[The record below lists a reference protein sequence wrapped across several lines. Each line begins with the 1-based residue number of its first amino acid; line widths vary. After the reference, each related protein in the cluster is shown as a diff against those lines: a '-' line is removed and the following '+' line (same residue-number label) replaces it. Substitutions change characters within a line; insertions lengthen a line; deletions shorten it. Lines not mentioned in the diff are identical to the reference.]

1 MYFQAILLHNLIKKN
16 LRNRY
21 TKSFRQLNVYITSEK
36 WISPDKITSLIPK
49 NLSEKLYS
57 FVDSNF
63 CVCILVKSCT
73 CIHIIIA
80 NVCTCIYDDTYKLS
94 HKKSIFISCQGCIS
108 LCVLFD
114 TIVYCYYTSSKNT
127 NKF

>member
-1 MYFQAILLHNLIKKN
+1 MYFQATLLHNLIKKN

-36 WISPDKITSLIPK
+36 WISPDKITSLITK
-49 NLSEKLYS
+49 NLSEKLYL

-63 CVCILVKSCT
+63 CVCILVNSCT

-94 HKKSIFISCQGCIS
+94 HK
-108 LCVLFD
+108 
-114 TIVYCYYTSSKNT
+114 
-127 NKF
+127 